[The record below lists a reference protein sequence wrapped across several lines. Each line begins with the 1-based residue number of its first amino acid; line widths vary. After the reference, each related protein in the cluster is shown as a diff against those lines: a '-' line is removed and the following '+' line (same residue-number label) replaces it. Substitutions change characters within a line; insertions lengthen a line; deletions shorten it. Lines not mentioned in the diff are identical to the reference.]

1 MSHYTVA
8 VITKNGNYDKAL
20 APYDEDIEVEPYIE
34 KTKEEIIIEMRDAA
48 ELHKNDV
55 EQGYDKWMDD
65 SNFYDENGNLID
77 EVLYQHYRKGAEE
90 FENIKFDEEGNQLST
105 YNPKSRWD
113 WYQEGGRWDC
123 QIMRLKN
130 GTYTNHAQVKDID
143 FSPEPLDDETLAWCK
158 RFWEIN
164 VEGAEPKDDD
174 ERGEFADLWTKEY
187 YLERYGTFEKYIEFR
202 QGFYTHAFILDGE
215 WYESGKMGWWAIDD
229 STKDSFNEY
238 HKKLLEVV
246 SNLDP
251 NDWVTIVDCHI

>member
-8 VITKNGNYDKAL
+8 VITKDGDYEKAL
-20 APYDEDIEVEPYIE
+20 APYDENTRVEPYIE
-34 KTKEEIIIEMRDAA
+34 KTKEEIVLDIRKMVEN
-48 ELHKNDV
+48 NDIDDCY
-55 EQGYDKWMDD
+55 GYGKLFKDKQ
-65 SNFYDENGNLID
+65 FLKVFGNLDNEAI
-77 EVLYQHYRKGAEE
+77 YQYYRKNEYDDIE
-90 FENIKFDEEGNQLST
+90 FDEAGNQLST

-113 WYQEGGRWDC
+113 WYQVGGRWDC

-143 FSPEPLDDETLAWCK
+143 FSTEPLDDETLAWCK

-229 STKDSFNEY
+229 STKDSFHEY
-238 HKKLLEVV
+238 HKKLLEVI